1 MFCKFLA
8 KKQRKINKVLIN
20 LFPGS
25 FSGFAVLSDDVEHYF
40 KIPRQNEITYP
51 LIKREPCLKYGLFRN
66 HTLRDNV
73 SKFSL
78 KKLSLMAGSKIFT
91 VFF

>member
-1 MFCKFLA
+1 MFCTFLGH
-8 KKQRKINKVLIN
+8 KTKEKDKVLIN

-25 FSGFAVLSDDVEHYF
+25 FSGFAVLSDDMEHYF

-51 LIKREPCLKYGLFRN
+51 LIKREPYLKYGLFRN

-73 SKFSL
+73 SKFS
-78 KKLSLMAGSKIFT
+78 F
-91 VFF
+91 